1 MDGLAVVLFYCL
13 KEIFYLINYLS
24 VCKCESLIFPPV
36 SGGAKKMCTDYNID
50 LIGQVPLEPNI
61 LLCTEKG
68 KCLSDQFPESKAA

>member
-1 MDGLAVVLFYCL
+1 MGL
-13 KEIFYLINYLS
+13 
-24 VCKCESLIFPPV
+24 V
-36 SGGAKKMCTDYNID
+36 SGGAKKMCTAYNID

>member
-1 MDGLAVVLFYCL
+1 VVENMSGFVCPH
-13 KEIFYLINYLS
+13 
-24 VCKCESLIFPPV
+24 CKCESLIFPPV